1 VIANRNISSTSAPVD
16 PPPADICKVRKSK
29 RASSISTRLL
39 HCREIK
45 EMTDQ
50 KILLENELK
59 ESRES
64 NKFLEKE
71 LEESKKKLK
80 STQNMLSRCRDA
92 QSKTVK
98 KKVSRM
104 GDLKTLC
111 QDIDKIFSMH
121 FPGKHGQTRAKL
133 LLDALSSGLLFH
145 REAIPLLDEMK
156 QLYVRNV
163 FKDWKVLKAFDCSSI
178 GAFKTSTIKAL
189 NSVLDEGKI
198 GLFPSLSAIDSARQ
212 MLDSYAMEKV
222 GCCREMTK
230 YGEMYYL
237 NFDHAIHLLLKA
249 TGLYGKAQRASVSIS
264 FTADGALLLN
274 SRTHIS
280 CGIKITDVD
289 GIHPVAKLPLT
300 AVDEDTKETF
310 YNCMQ
315 SRELCA
321 ILVMADAKD
330 SKELYSDVFKDFYEY
345 AERLWIYG
353 MPECDGEPAL
363 RPFTSLHPQDM
374 KSMQTVSKQ
383 GGNCKM
389 KHFFAI
395 FAVVQS
401 INLHPTTQVKIAAF
415 AARNV
420 IDKSATI

>member
-1 VIANRNISSTSAPVD
+1 
-16 PPPADICKVRKSK
+16 
-29 RASSISTRLL
+29 
-39 HCREIK
+39 
-45 EMTDQ
+45 MTDQ

-121 FPGKHGQTRAKL
+121 FPGKYGQTRAKL

-145 REAIPLLDEMK
+145 GEAIPLLDEMK

-222 GCCREMTK
+222 GCGREMTK